1 MLLRTHT
8 RARTSR
14 QKGNGAGAC
23 WGGGGC
29 SLARWRLC
37 LTEGGVNYGLLNLSK
52 KKRRQKGKKV
62 KSQRWRGSLFHRKTP
77 GFDFQSVAFC
87 SGGNKQGTHPN
98 PIAAARLL
106 IQERVLINGT
116 VDNRVQ
122 TLQG

>member
-1 MLLRTHT
+1 M
-8 RARTSR
+8 
-14 QKGNGAGAC
+14 
-23 WGGGGC
+23 
-29 SLARWRLC
+29 ARWRLC
-37 LTEGGVNYGLLNLSK
+37 LTEGGVNYGLLNLA
-52 KKRRQKGKKV
+52 KKRRRRGKKNKKPKV
-62 KSQRWRGSLFHRKTP
+62 ARQPGLCSLFRRKAP